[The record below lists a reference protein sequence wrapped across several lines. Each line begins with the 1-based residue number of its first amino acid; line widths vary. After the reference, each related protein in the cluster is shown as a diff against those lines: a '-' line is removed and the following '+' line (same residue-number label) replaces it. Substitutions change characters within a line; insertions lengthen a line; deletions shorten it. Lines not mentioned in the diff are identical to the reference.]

1 MAADFFSLVY
11 TFPQNRILSYGT
23 DLNVDTRATS
33 PVSNLDKSIAGPLS
47 ARQGSWRAD
56 NGPL

>member
-1 MAADFFSLVY
+1 MFLVL
-11 TFPQNRILSYGT
+11 FNQKQCLSAYISPGPIW
-23 DLNVDTRATS
+23 LIVMREYF
-33 PVSNLDKSIAGPLS
+33 PVSILYKFIAGPLS